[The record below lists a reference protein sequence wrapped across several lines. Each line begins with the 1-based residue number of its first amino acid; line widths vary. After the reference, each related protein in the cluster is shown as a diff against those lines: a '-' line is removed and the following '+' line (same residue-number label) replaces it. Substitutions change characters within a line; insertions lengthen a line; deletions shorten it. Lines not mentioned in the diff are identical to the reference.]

1 MEVNMETYKKRIKN
15 AQTFIIQPQ
24 SSNLPS
30 VILST
35 HLQGIRKNNWI
46 RMDSSNYTLQK
57 KFNIQNPQNNGL
69 TIEMAHLHEGLGPC

>member
-35 HLQGIRKNNWI
+35 HLQGIRKKQL
-46 RMDSSNYTLQK
+46 D
-57 KFNIQNPQNNGL
+57 PNGL
-69 TIEMAHLHEGLGPC
+69 I